1 LDVSGES
8 EKCMSSGNWDK
19 ERKRNFEL
27 QKRRV
32 SADYT
37 IKTGRSA
44 DSGIL
49 DNPVAIYDPA
59 DDIAITLPDGSYIG
73 QEVMVVV
80 ESNDDTKD
88 AVLTVS
94 SSSSASEDV
103 ITLED
108 AGEYVKLIWNGTD
121 WDILQYEGCSLA

>member
-1 LDVSGES
+1 
-8 EKCMSSGNWDK
+8 MSSSNFQF
-19 ERKRNFEL
+19 ERKRNYEL
-27 QKRRV
+27 QKKRV
-32 SADYT
+32 DGDHT
-37 IKTGRSA
+37 IRTGRGT
-44 DSGIL
+44 DSLLI
-49 DNPVAIYDPA
+49 DNPVCIYDPE

-94 SSSSASEDV
+94 SSSAAGEDV

-108 AGEYVKLIWNGTD
+108 VGEYVKLIWNGTD